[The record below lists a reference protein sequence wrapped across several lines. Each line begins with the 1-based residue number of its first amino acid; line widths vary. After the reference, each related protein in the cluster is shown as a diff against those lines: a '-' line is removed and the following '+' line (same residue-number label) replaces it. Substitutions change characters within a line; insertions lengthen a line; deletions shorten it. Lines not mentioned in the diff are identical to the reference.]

1 MKRTA
6 CLMLSLLLLLYTSG
20 CSSKV
25 PAGNQRKF
33 TEDQG
38 MRGGHRPLDPAHPNI
53 HRLANRHLRCGDGA
67 QAQAARDSGQI
78 YEAQDNIE
86 ELREKHQELLDLHE
100 ELLVMRDEID
110 SLPNST
116 GIQQLDDT
124 YAAAKT
130 YFSELDTA
138 YQDLLVHLRFLFR
151 ILRAA
156 RPIREFDGSA
166 YSSFTQME
174 IMWNNVE
181 QAATDMKAVS
191 CPTFMSQ
198 TWEKFIK
205 EMEHYV
211 ALIQTLYIA
220 TMLSDPL
227 RYAAVANMNVR
238 ADEQLFR
245 CGNELTN
252 DFNLQ
257 FAQVK
262 DRLTNRLDILNN
274 ELIFNCDQLLDAI

>member
-20 CSSKV
+20 CGSKV
-25 PAGNQRKF
+25 PAGTKENLQRIRECV
-33 TEDQG
+33 EDTG
-38 MRGGHRPLDPAHPNI
+38 PLIQRTQTFIDWQIDTSVAEME
-53 HRLANRHLRCGDGA
+53 

-78 YEAQDNIE
+78 YEAEDNIE

-124 YAAAKT
+124 YTAAKT

-138 YQDLLVHLRFLFR
+138 YQDLLSICDFYFAYYE
-151 ILRAA
+151 AA
-156 RPIREFDGSA
+156 TPIREFDGSA

-174 IMWNNVE
+174 IMWNNVD